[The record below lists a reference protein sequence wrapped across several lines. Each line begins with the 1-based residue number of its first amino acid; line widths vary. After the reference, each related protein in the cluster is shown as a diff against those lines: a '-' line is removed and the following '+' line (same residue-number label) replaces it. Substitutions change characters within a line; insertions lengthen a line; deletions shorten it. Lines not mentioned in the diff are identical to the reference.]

1 MTQHGLLIDYEF
13 CTGCHACEVACKV
26 EKNLGEGEF
35 GIKLAEIGPWKL
47 DGAKKWEWDFLPMP
61 TQRCDL
67 CRQGSRLRAS
77 LPVPRHGVRAR
88 RGARE
93 EGHQASHG
101 PLLGPIIALP
111 AAPRRG
117 EASRFQRQT
126 LGGFYERESFRIRG

>member
-47 DGAKKWEWDFLPMP
+47 DGAKKWEWDFFPMP

-67 CRQGSRLRAS
+67 CQERIDAGKVPACVHHCQS
-77 LPVPRHGVRAR
+77 LAMEFGPVEELAKKVTKPRMVLFSV
-88 RGARE
+88 
-93 EGHQASHG
+93 Q
-101 PLLGPIIALP
+101 
-111 AAPRRG
+111 
-117 EASRFQRQT
+117 
-126 LGGFYERESFRIRG
+126 